1 MLIHSASQLLTL
13 AGGPQRGSALGHFDV
28 IPDGAVLVHGN
39 QIAATGTTRELR
51 AAYPDEPALD
61 AGGKVVMPGLVD
73 PCTNLIWAES
83 PDPSPSDPSAAE
95 LALIQATAQ
104 ARPRDLL
111 DQARGRAR
119 SMFRHGT
126 TTTQALMSYALQPPK
141 ALELL
146 NILSLLDA
154 EGPLEALPACL
165 GMTALPTDPD
175 FSSENYTNQ
184 VCDSIL
190 PAAADWWEARFPD
203 RGSPAVALDCGQ
215 AAFDLTQARLILAR
229 ARRLGLPIHLL
240 AGSQPRPGAAT
251 LAIEFEARALISQA
265 DLPKAD
271 LLALAAS
278 RSALIAL
285 PAFSYC
291 QRDPTIHDL
300 KPFLQAGGL
309 LALGTG
315 LNPVSAWGE
324 NLQLVIWMAC
334 NLFGLTVEQAIAAAT
349 INAAAVIARDRQV
362 GSLEAGK
369 QADLLVLNCSDYRL
383 LGRRY
388 GVNLVQQVIK
398 KGKVFTWVTF

>member
-13 AGGPQRGSALGHFDV
+13 AGGPQRGNALGRLGV
-28 IPDGAVLVHGN
+28 IPDGAVLVRDN

-51 AAYPDEPALD
+51 ASFPDEPTLD
-61 AGGKVVMPGLVD
+61 ASGKVVMPGLVD
-73 PCTNLIWAES
+73 PCANLVWAES
-83 PDPSPSDPSAAE
+83 PDSSPSNPTAAE
-95 LALIQATAQ
+95 LAVIQATDQ

-111 DQARGRAR
+111 DQARSQAH

-126 TTTQALMSYALQPPK
+126 TTTQALMGYTLLLPK

-165 GMTALPTDPD
+165 GMTALPTTPD
-175 FSSENYTNQ
+175 FSREDYTNQ

-190 PAAADWWEARFPD
+190 PAAADWWEARFPK
-203 RGSPAVALDCGQ
+203 RGLPAVALNCGQ

-240 AGSQPRPGAAT
+240 AGSQPRPGVAP
-251 LAIEFEARALISQA
+251 LAIEFEARALISQV
-265 DLPKAD
+265 DLPEAD

-278 RSALIAL
+278 QTALVAL
-285 PAFSYC
+285 PAFSLC
-291 QRDPTIHDL
+291 QRDSTIHDL
-300 KPFLQAGGL
+300 NPFLQAGGL
-309 LALGTG
+309 LALSTG

-324 NLQLVIWMAC
+324 NLQLSIWMAC
-334 NLFGLTVEQAIAAAT
+334 NLFGLAVEQAIAAAT
-349 INAAAVIARDRQV
+349 INAAAVIARDSQI

-369 QADLLVLNCSDYRL
+369 QADLLVLNLSDYHL

-398 KGKVFTWVTF
+398 KGKVYTWVTF